1 MTSPQP
7 PPDPPFRPRPHSSRG
22 VFAGSSAP
30 QGGGSFVG
38 REGRRTPHALPHISD
53 FQPQIPPIST
63 HTPQI
68 EPQIRGFGAQ
78 KAHFGSLSNAPG
90 DPEMPISA
98 TLQASWR
105 AKRAKRANRTSTV
118 RASEFIPNAN
128 FGYTSINQRA
138 KRAKRAST
146 MTTCVDHENA
156 YIDPKWPFRIHT
168 HQSASEAN

>member
-22 VFAGSSAP
+22 VFGGSSAP
-30 QGGGSFVG
+30 QGGGIIC
-38 REGRRTPHALPHISD
+38 RAGRRTPHALPHISD

-63 HTPQI
+63 QTPQI

-78 KAHFGSLSNAPG
+78 KAHFGPLSNAPG

-105 AKRAKRANRTSTV
+105 AKRANRTSTV
-118 RASEFIPNAN
+118 RASEFIRNAH
-128 FGYTSINQRA
+128 FGHTSSIGER
-138 KRAKRAST
+138 
-146 MTTCVDHENA
+146 
-156 YIDPKWPFRIHT
+156 
-168 HQSASEAN
+168 SELSVCRP